1 MKIRFAFLAAAC
13 CSLATSAWAQNHMTQ
28 PALPP
33 VAQIP
38 PAPIASG
45 NIGRLFEYVPGSV
58 DCAGT
63 TVTPLQVERTFPT
76 IGFAEA
82 RAAAAP
88 ISFTFR
94 IDAEGRPLDIER
106 EVGKFAP
113 QTYAYV
119 QSDDVAPAFATW
131 RFAGGNPRAKCRITF
146 EATGSPA
153 IEAPLSLVRRYI
165 VAPHNRSPEERQFF
179 KRIQAA
185 DSDCFGA
192 NSPEV
197 RLRAFPAFERISQAR
212 GTWSYAMAGFDINA
226 SGKPFNVR
234 IVDSDGNAALDRATI
249 DAVQRSRFAPSA
261 KHGCTYPYY
270 RRPKEP
276 LEAPKA
282 PEAATFA
289 PADAKCPADQTGW
302 TSMPSLRFPAG
313 FQQRSIEGWAVIG
326 YDVAPWGAT
335 GNVRVLAAE
344 PAAMF
349 GEEAR
354 SIVSMARQ
362 APSQAGRSGCV
373 DIVRFVMPSID
384 KPETN
389 NGGE

>member
-1 MKIRFAFLAAAC
+1 MKTRLVFLAAAC
-13 CSLATSAWAQNHMTQ
+13 CSFATAAWAQDHVTQ
-28 PALPP
+28 PSPP
-33 VAQIP
+33 AVAQIP
-38 PAPIASG
+38 PAPTPPVS
-45 NIGRLFEYVPGSV
+45 RLFEYVPGNM
-58 DCAGT
+58 DCAGV
-63 TVTPLQVERTFPT
+63 TVTARQAERIFPT
-76 IGFAEA
+76 IGFADA
-82 RAAAAP
+82 GATAAP

-113 QTYAYV
+113 GTYAYV
-119 QSDDVAPAFATW
+119 QGDDVAPAFATW
-131 RFAGGNPRAKCRITF
+131 RFAPGDPRAKCRITF
-146 EATGSPA
+146 EALGKPA
-153 IEAPLSLVRRYI
+153 TEAPLSLLRRYI
-165 VAPHNRSPEERQFF
+165 VAPHNRSPQERQLFR
-179 KRIQAA
+179 RIQPA

-197 RLRAFPAFERISQAR
+197 RLRAFPAFEEIPQAR
-212 GTWSYAMAGFDINA
+212 GTWSYAMAGFDIDA
-226 SGKPFNVR
+226 SGKPVNVR
-234 IVDSDGNAALDRATI
+234 IVDSDGNTALDRATI
-249 DAVQRSRFAPSA
+249 DAVQRSRFAPAA

-270 RRPKEP
+270 RRSKEP

-282 PEAATFA
+282 PDAAAFA
-289 PADAKCPADQTGW
+289 PADAKCPADQTAW
-302 TSMPSLRFPAG
+302 TSMPPLRFPQG

-373 DIVRFVMPSID
+373 DIVRFVMPD
-384 KPETN
+384 KDHPEPTD
-389 NGGE
+389 GF